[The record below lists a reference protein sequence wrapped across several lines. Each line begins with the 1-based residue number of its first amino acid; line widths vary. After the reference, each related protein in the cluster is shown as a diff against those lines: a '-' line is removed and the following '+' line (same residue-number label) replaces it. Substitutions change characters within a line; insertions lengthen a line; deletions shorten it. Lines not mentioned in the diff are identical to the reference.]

1 MKLSTLPLDK
11 TFYKKF
17 DPLFDPFFFEGDIFQ
32 PKLKDGTQFLK
43 ETLDRMEKY
52 SPTYFVRYLEKFAQ
66 IDLLLP
72 YIGKDDVKI
81 ELYKNELTVSYE
93 CVTKESLPFAPKSF
107 EKTFLIDSEKYDL
120 DKISTY
126 FERGV
131 LSIYIHGI
139 EKIEPKFE
147 KKTIKI
153 S

>member
-1 MKLSTLPLDK
+1 MNSITSPLNK
-11 TFYKKF
+11 TFYKK
-17 DPLFDPFFFEGDIFQ
+17 FDPFFFEGDIFQ
-32 PKLKDGTQFLK
+32 PKLKDSSQFLK
-43 ETLDRMEKY
+43 EIHDSMRKY
-52 SPTYFVRYLEKFAQ
+52 SPTYSVQHLEKFAQ

-107 EKTFLIDSEKYDL
+107 EKTFLIDSEKYNL
-120 DKISTY
+120 DKISTD

-131 LSIYIHGI
+131 LSIYIQAI
-139 EKIEPKFE
+139 EKVEPKFE
-147 KKTIKI
+147 KKSIKI

>member
-1 MKLSTLPLDK
+1 MSISFLKQEHLHPS
-11 TFYKKF
+11 F
-17 DPLFDPFFFEGDIFQ
+17 DSFFFKDFNFS
-32 PKLKDGTQFLK
+32 PKLQNSSQILK
-43 ETLDRMEKY
+43 ETLDKIEKY
-52 SPTYFVRYLEKFAQ
+52 SPTYSVQHLEEFAQ

-120 DKISTY
+120 DKISTD

-131 LSIYIHGI
+131 LSIYIQAI
-139 EKIEPKFE
+139 EKVEPKFE